1 MDVAFPTHRRDT
13 RAREQCARPARS
25 EHASGGGRLDRVPR
39 AREHG
44 AHVRQAP
51 PARRADGTA
60 PQPCRAPR
68 APCVVVLINQVST
81 RANEVLGTSGLVPAL
96 GEAWAHMCNMPV
108 SLEWHHPPRRPRLAA
123 LSKGGE
129 PGWRSLLSPQ
139 TASDLSTRAQSCWR
153 RPGRLR
159 RRWPAAALAGCR
171 CCPLRRRAATAL
183 SSRCGARHE
192 AGAQASEL
200 QLQRSREPAATA
212 ARTINFLLVSIS
224 RRLVFS
230 M

>member
-44 AHVRQAP
+44 VHVRQAP

-68 APCVVVLINQVST
+68 APGVVVLINQVAT

-108 SLEWHHPPRRPRLAA
+108 SLEWCDGVRLAA
-123 LSKGGE
+123 HASPPSPKVASPGG
-129 PGWRSLLSPQ
+129 
-139 TASDLSTRAQSCWR
+139 AVCCH
-153 RPGRLR
+153 R
-159 RRWPAAALAGCR
+159 RRHPICR
-171 CCPLRRRAATAL
+171 PELKA
-183 SSRCGARHE
+183 
-192 AGAQASEL
+192 AGAA
-200 QLQRSREPAATA
+200 PAG
-212 ARTINFLLVSIS
+212 
-224 RRLVFS
+224 
-230 M
+230 

>member
-1 MDVAFPTHRRDT
+1 MRDRRRCLDGAFPTHRRDT
-13 RAREQCARPARS
+13 RAREQCARPARP

-51 PARRADGTA
+51 PARRADGPA

-81 RANEVLGTSGLVPAL
+81 CANEVLGTSGLVPAL
-96 GEAWAHMCNMPV
+96 GEAWAHMCNVQV
-108 SLEWHHPPRRPRLAA
+108 SLEWRDDVRLAA

-129 PGWRSLLSPQ
+129 PGRRRLLSPP
-139 TASDLSTRAQSCWR
+139 TASDLPTRAQSCWR

-200 QLQRSREPAATA
+200 QLQRRREPAATA
-212 ARTINFLLVSIS
+212 AAVLF
-224 RRLVFS
+224 RLF
-230 M
+230 

>member
-1 MDVAFPTHRRDT
+1 LDGAFPTHRRDT
-13 RAREQCARPARS
+13 RAREQCARPPRP
-25 EHASGGGRLDRVPR
+25 ERASGCGRLDRVPR

-51 PARRADGTA
+51 PRRADGTA

-96 GEAWAHMCNMPV
+96 GEAWAHMCNMQV
-108 SLEWHHPPRRPRLAA
+108 SLEWRDGVRLAA
-123 LSKGGE
+123 HASPPSPKVASPGG
-129 PGWRSLLSPQ
+129 
-139 TASDLSTRAQSCWR
+139 AVCCH
-153 RPGRLR
+153 R
-159 RRWPAAALAGCR
+159 RRHPICRPELTAAGAAPAGGGGAGSAAAAALARCR

-200 QLQRSREPAATA
+200 QLQRRREPAATA
-212 ARTINFLLVSIS
+212 AAVLF
-224 RRLVFS
+224 RLF
-230 M
+230 

>member
-1 MDVAFPTHRRDT
+1 MDVAFPTRRRDT
-13 RAREQCARPARS
+13 KAREQCARPARP
-25 EHASGGGRLDRVPR
+25 ERASGGGRLDRVPR

-44 AHVRQAP
+44 THVRQAP
-51 PARRADGTA
+51 PRRADGTA

-96 GEAWAHMCNMPV
+96 GEAWAHMCNMQV
-108 SLEWHHPPRRPRLAA
+108 SLEWRDGVRLAA
-123 LSKGGE
+123 HASPPSPKVASPGG
-129 PGWRSLLSPQ
+129 
-139 TASDLSTRAQSCWR
+139 AVCCH
-153 RPGRLR
+153 R
-159 RRWPAAALAGCR
+159 RRHPICRPELKAAGAAPAGCGGAGSAAAAALARCR

-200 QLQRSREPAATA
+200 QLQRRREPAATA
-212 ARTINFLLVSIS
+212 AAVLF
-224 RRLVFS
+224 RLF
-230 M
+230 